1 VSEKL
6 RKESELRQRVT
17 KISALVLLS
26 IIAVIAIIG
35 AAFYWRLS
43 LGPVSLNF
51 MTGTIQSQ
59 INKNLTGMAVVIEDA
74 VIERAAGSGIPQ
86 FRLRN
91 IVLQDAEGKTMARA
105 PRAAIGV
112 DELALFTGRIV
123 PKSLQL
129 IGPRIFVRRSLEGG
143 IELGFDTP
151 AAAEDEAVVLQDDS
165 GATAGKSDQEDSAG
179 MIESETRG
187 GWLIDALSGAGSDN
201 AQAISSIEDIRM
213 TEASIRLYDEA
224 NDSEWYAPSAD
235 LVFRRMPFGFTV
247 FTNAAIANGLEAGT
261 WRTEISASYRRDSK
275 SFSIGARFYDLLPA
289 NISDQIFALS
299 QLARVRVPLSGHAE
313 IEMTDGGTI
322 TTASAEFSAAAGEV
336 GLPDYLAQPIA
347 VQEGSLRTNYDPA
360 TGGFVISD
368 SALIAGGWR
377 SELSGGIFPVRS
389 ADGRLLALKI
399 DLKAKGTGAAES
411 NATAADSVDRIDFSG
426 TAAIEEARLDID
438 DLTVMAAGTGV
449 RLHGTITGG
458 SQSAG
463 IRLAGRVKDLSSEL
477 LKRLWPPVVAP
488 KTRNWVNQNIKAGK
502 ITAGEFRIDLPVD
515 AMAFALRDKR
525 LPDGSINL
533 RFELANVTTSYFKDL
548 PPLRNANGE
557 AELRSNE
564 FSVKVGNATLTLP
577 SGREVTLAQGTME
590 ATRILAPET
599 PAVFTFN
606 AKASAQTLLE
616 YLDLPALSLI
626 TNAGVDSSRLG
637 GEASLAVTLK
647 LPLIKNLPRE
657 RVVVT
662 ATAKIENA
670 SVEGALPGIDITGGS
685 FDIALAEGKIEAQ
698 GPAKINGIPATISW
712 KRGAGRGARQSA
724 EITAELDEKQREK
737 VGARLDGYIRGPV
750 QVRATIPDLADEQG
764 RVDIE
769 ADLSKAELRLGAI
782 AWVRS
787 PVPKTGAIFSYLSRG
802 EAGRRVEN
810 LEIRGPGLLIKGDI
824 KLATKGGLREAHLT
838 DVRLSEDDH
847 FAIDMKAVDGGIAV
861 NISGDRFDARPLIRS
876 MFGPKTGGGTGGGD
890 SQLITVNADIG
901 RLYAHRGE
909 VITGVTGTISTRGNT
924 VQRAEIRGTFLSGQ
938 PIALRIV
945 PAGDDRELRIAG
957 RDGGAALRAA
967 NLYSKVAGGQID
979 FYALLANDAN
989 SSVRRG
995 QLILRS
1001 FEVRNEAALA
1011 ELDQKG
1017 KPRQSGPRKEGIS
1030 FKRLT
1035 LPFTT
1040 DANFVRIGDS
1050 LIRGDDLGATA
1061 EGLIR
1066 KSDGA
1071 IDITGTI
1078 IPAYGANAALGKIP
1092 LLGDI
1097 LTGGGGEGIFGL
1109 TYALG
1114 GTMAEPRFQVN
1125 PVSAIAPG
1133 ILRKFFEFDGSGPP
1147 PQSLQKNSDKNG

>member
-1 VSEKL
+1 M
-6 RKESELRQRVT
+6 RRRVT
-17 KISALVLLS
+17 KISAQILLL
-26 IIAVIAIIG
+26 VIAAIAIAG
-35 AAFYWRLS
+35 VAFYWRLS

-59 INKNLTGMAVVIEDA
+59 INKNLTGMTVAVDGA

-91 IVLQDAEGKTMARA
+91 IVLRDAEGKTMARA

-129 IGPRIFVRRSLEGG
+129 IGPRIFVRRDLAGG
-143 IELGFDTP
+143 IELGFGTP
-151 AAAEDEAVVLQDDS
+151 AAAEDEAVILQDDS
-165 GATAGKSDQEDSAG
+165 GAGTGKSDQPEG
-179 MIESETRG
+179 PGTVESETRG
-187 GWLIDALSGAGSDN
+187 GWLIDALSGGGDN
-201 AQAISSIEDIRM
+201 SAQPISSIEDIRV

-224 NDSEWYAPSAD
+224 NDSEWYAPGAD

-247 FTNAAIANGLEAGT
+247 FTNAAIANGGEAGT

-289 NISDQIFALS
+289 NISDQIFALA

-313 IEMTDGGTI
+313 IEMSDAGTI
-322 TTASAEFSAAAGEV
+322 TKGSAEFSAAAGEV

-347 VQEGSLRTNYDPA
+347 VQEGSLRADYDPA

-368 SALIAGGWR
+368 SVLIAAGSR
-377 SELSGGIFPVRS
+377 SQLAGGILPIRS
-389 ADGRLLALKI
+389 ADGRLTALKI
-399 DLKAKGTGAAES
+399 VLKSRSTGTAEAGAA
-411 NATAADSVDRIDFSG
+411 NADSVDRIDFSA
-426 TAAIEEARLDID
+426 TAAMEEARLDID

-458 SQSAG
+458 AQSAG

-502 ITAGEFRIDLPVD
+502 ITEGEFHIDLPVD
-515 AMAFALRDKR
+515 AMAFSLRDKR
-525 LPDGSINL
+525 LPEGSIEL
-533 RFELANVTTSYFKDL
+533 RFKMANVTTSYFKDL
-548 PPLRNANGE
+548 PPLRQADGE

-564 FSVKVGNATLTLP
+564 FSVKVGNAIIELP
-577 SGREVTLAQGTME
+577 SGSQVTLAQGSMV
-590 ATRILAPET
+590 ATSILATET

-606 AKASAQTLLE
+606 AKASARALLE

-626 TNAGVDSSRLG
+626 KNAGVDSSRLG

-657 RVVVT
+657 RVAVT

-670 SVEGALPGIDITGGS
+670 SLNGALPGIDITGGD
-685 FDIALAEGKIEAQ
+685 FDIAVAEGKIEAQ

-712 KRGAGRGARQSA
+712 KRAAGRSARQSA
-724 EITAELDEKQREK
+724 EIVVELDEKQRNK
-737 VGARLDGYIRGPV
+737 VGAHLDGYVRGPV
-750 QVRATIPDLADEQG
+750 RVKASIPDLADEQG

-769 ADLSKAELRLGAI
+769 ADLSEAELRLGAI
-782 AWVRS
+782 AWVRQA
-787 PVPKTGAIFSYLSRG
+787 VPKTNATFSYFSRG
-802 EAGRRVEN
+802 EAGRRIEN
-810 LEIRGPGLLIKGDI
+810 LEIKGPGVLIKGDI
-824 KLATKGGLREAHLT
+824 KLAAKGGLREAHLT
-838 DVRLSEDDH
+838 DVRLSEDDQ
-847 FAIDMKAVDGGIAV
+847 FSIRMKSTDDGVAVDITGA
-861 NISGDRFDARPLIRS
+861 RFDARPLIRS
-876 MFGPKTGGGTGGGD
+876 MFGPKAGGGESGGGRD
-890 SQLITVNADIG
+890 NQIVTVNADIA

-909 VITGVTGTISTRGNT
+909 VITGVTGTVSTRANT
-924 VQRAEIRGTFLSGQ
+924 VQRAELSGTFLSGQ

-945 PAGDDRELRIAG
+945 PAGDGRELRIAG

-989 SSVRRG
+989 SSVRQG
-995 QLILRS
+995 QLTLRN
-1001 FEVRNEAALA
+1001 FEVRNEAALT
-1011 ELDQKG
+1011 ELDNKG
-1017 KPRQSGPRKEGIS
+1017 KPRQSGPRKDGIA

-1040 DANFVRIGDS
+1040 DGKFVRIGDS
-1050 LIRGDDLGATA
+1050 LIRGDELGATA

-1114 GTMAEPRFQVN
+1114 GTMTAPRFQVN

-1133 ILRKFFEFDGSGPP
+1133 ILRKFFEFGGSGAPA
-1147 PQSLQKNSDKNG
+1147 QNVQKNGDKDG

>member
-1 VSEKL
+1 M
-6 RKESELRQRVT
+6 RRRVA
-17 KISALVLLS
+17 KISALVLVS
-26 IIAVIAIIG
+26 AIAAIVIVG

-59 INKNLTGMAVVIEDA
+59 INKNLTGMAVLVEGA

-91 IVLQDAEGKTMARA
+91 IVLRDAEGKTIARA

-143 IELGFDTP
+143 IELGFGTP
-151 AAAEDEAVVLQDDS
+151 AAAEDEYVVLEDDS
-165 GATAGKSDQEDSAG
+165 NAAAGKGNQEDGARTV
-179 MIESETRG
+179 ESETRG
-187 GWLIDALSGAGSDN
+187 GWLIDALSGGADADS
-201 AQAISSIEDIRM
+201 QAISSIEDIRV

-224 NDSEWYAPSAD
+224 NDSDWYAPSAD

-247 FTNAAIANGLEAGT
+247 FTNAAIANGGGAGT

-313 IEMTDGGTI
+313 IEMTDAGAI
-322 TTASAEFSAAAGEV
+322 TKASAEFAAAAGEV

-347 VQEGSLRTNYDPA
+347 VQEGSLRADYDPA
-360 TGGFVISD
+360 TGGFVIAD
-368 SALIAGGWR
+368 SVLVAGGAR
-377 SELSGGIFPVRS
+377 SELTGGILPVRS
-389 ADGRLLALKI
+389 ADGRLVALKI
-399 DLKAKGTGAAES
+399 DLKARNTDTAGS
-411 NATAADSVDRIDFSG
+411 DATVAGGVDRIDFSG

-438 DLTVMAAGTGV
+438 DLMVMAGGSGV
-449 RLHGTITGG
+449 RLRGTITGG
-458 SQSAG
+458 EQSAG
-463 IRLAGRVKDLSSEL
+463 IRLAGRVKDVSSEL

-488 KTRNWVNQNIKAGK
+488 KTRGWVDENIKSGK
-502 ITAGEFRIDLPVD
+502 ITEGEFQIDLPVD
-515 AMAFALRDKR
+515 AMAFSLRDKR
-525 LPDGSINL
+525 LPDGSVNL
-533 RFELANVTTSYFKDL
+533 RFKMANVTTSYFKDL
-548 PPLRNANGE
+548 PPLRKADGE
-557 AELRSNE
+557 AELSSNE
-564 FSVKVGNATLTLP
+564 FSVKVDNAILTLP
-577 SGREVTLAQGTME
+577 SGREVTLAQGTM
-590 ATRILAPET
+590 AASRILALEA

-606 AKASAQTLLE
+606 AKASAQALLE

-626 TNAGVDSSRLG
+626 KNAGVDGGKLG
-637 GEASLAVTLK
+637 GEASLAVTLN
-647 LPLIKNLPRE
+647 LPLVKNLPRE

-662 ATAKIENA
+662 AAAKIENA
-670 SVEGALPGIDITGGS
+670 NLEGALPGIDITGGS
-685 FDIALAEGKIEAQ
+685 FDIAVAEGKIEAQ

-712 KRGAGRGARQSA
+712 KREAGRGAQQSA
-724 EITAELDEKQREK
+724 VIAVELDEEQRDK
-737 VGARLDGYIRGPV
+737 VGARLGGYIRGPV
-750 QVRATIPDLADEQG
+750 KVKASIPDLADENG
-764 RVDIE
+764 RIDIE
-769 ADLSKAELRLGAI
+769 ADLSKAELRLGAV
-782 AWVRS
+782 AWVRM
-787 PVPKTGAIFSYLSRG
+787 PVPKTSAKFSYLSRG
-802 EAGRRVEN
+802 EAGRRIEN
-810 LEIRGPGLLIKGDI
+810 LEIKGPGLLIKGDI
-824 KLATKGGLREAHLT
+824 ELATKGGMREVHLT
-838 DVRLSEDDH
+838 DVQLSEDDH
-847 FAIDMKAVDGGIAV
+847 FTVDMKAVEGGVAV
-861 NISGDRFDARPLIRS
+861 NISGDSFDARPLIRS
-876 MFGPKTGGGTGGGD
+876 MFGPKTGGGAGGGD
-890 SQLITVNADIG
+890 SQLITINADIG

-909 VITGVTGTISTRGNT
+909 VITGVTGTISTQANS
-924 VQRAEIRGTFLSGQ
+924 VQRAELRGTFLSGQ
-938 PIALRIV
+938 PIAMRIV
-945 PAGDDRELRIAG
+945 PAGDARELRIAG

-979 FYALLANDAN
+979 FYALLANDGN

-995 QLILRS
+995 QLILHN

-1017 KPRQSGPRKEGIS
+1017 KPRKSGPRKEGIA

-1040 DANFVRIGDS
+1040 DAKFVRIGDS

-1092 LLGDI
+1092 IIGDI

-1114 GTMAEPRFQVN
+1114 GTMAAPRFQVN

-1133 ILRKFFEFDGSGPP
+1133 ILRKFFEFGGSGTP
-1147 PQSLQKNSDKNG
+1147 PQSSQKNTDKSG

>member
-1 VSEKL
+1 M
-6 RKESELRQRVT
+6 T
-17 KISALVLLS
+17 KISALILLP
-26 IIAVIAIIG
+26 VIAAIAIAG
-35 AAFYWRLS
+35 VVFYWRLS

-59 INKNLTGMAVVIEDA
+59 INKNLTGMTVAVDGA

-86 FRLRN
+86 VRLRN
-91 IVLQDAEGKTMARA
+91 IILRDAEGKTMARA
-105 PRAAIGV
+105 PRAAIGI

-129 IGPRIFVRRSLEGG
+129 IGPRIFVRRSLTGG
-143 IELGFDTP
+143 IELGFGTP
-151 AAAEDEAVVLQDDS
+151 PAAEDEAVILEDDS
-165 GATAGKSDQEDSAG
+165 AAGTGKSDQPEG
-179 MIESETRG
+179 PGTVESETRG
-187 GWLIDALSGAGSDN
+187 GWLIDALSGGGDN
-201 AQAISSIEDIRM
+201 STQPISSIEDIRV

-247 FTNAAIANGLEAGT
+247 FTNAAIANGGEAGT

-289 NISDQIFALS
+289 NISDQIFALA
-299 QLARVRVPLSGHAE
+299 QLARVKVPVSGHAE
-313 IEMTDGGTI
+313 IEMSDAGTI
-322 TTASAEFSAAAGEV
+322 TKASAEFSATAGEV

-347 VQEGSLRTNYDPA
+347 VQEGSLRADYDPA

-368 SALIAGGWR
+368 SVLVAAGSR
-377 SELSGGIFPVRS
+377 SQLTGSILPIRS
-389 ADGRLLALKI
+389 ADGRPTALKI
-399 DLKAKGTGAAES
+399 VLKSRSTGTTEAGAA
-411 NATAADSVDRIDFSG
+411 NADSVDRIDFSG
-426 TAAIEEARLDID
+426 TAAMEEARLDID

-458 SQSAG
+458 AQSAG

-502 ITAGEFRIDLPVD
+502 ITEGEFRIDLPVD
-515 AMAFALRDKR
+515 AMAFSLRDKR
-525 LPDGSINL
+525 LPEGSIEL
-533 RFELANVTTSYFKDL
+533 RFKMANVTTSYFKDL
-548 PPLRNANGE
+548 PPLRKADGE

-564 FSVKVGNATLTLP
+564 FSVKVGNAIIELP
-577 SGREVTLAQGTME
+577 SGRQVTLAQGSMV
-590 ATRILAPET
+590 ATSILALET

-606 AKASAQTLLE
+606 AKASARALLE

-626 TNAGVDSSRLG
+626 KNAGVDSSRLG
-637 GEASLAVTLK
+637 GEASLAVTLE

-657 RVVVT
+657 RVAVT

-670 SVEGALPGIDITGGS
+670 SLNGALPGIDITGGD
-685 FDIALAEGKIEAQ
+685 FEIAVSEGKIEAQ
-698 GPAKINGIPATISW
+698 GPAKINGIPAIVSW
-712 KRGAGRGARQSA
+712 KRAAGRGARQSA
-724 EITAELDEKQREK
+724 EIVVELDEKQRNK
-737 VGARLDGYIRGPV
+737 VGAHLDGYVRGPV
-750 QVRATIPDLADEQG
+750 RVKASIPDLADEQG

-769 ADLSKAELRLGAI
+769 ADLSQAELRLGAI
-782 AWVRS
+782 AWVRQA
-787 PVPKTGAIFSYLSRG
+787 VPKTNATFSYFSRG
-802 EAGRRVEN
+802 EAGRRIEN
-810 LEIRGPGLLIKGDI
+810 LEIKGPGLLITGDI
-824 KLATKGGLREAHLT
+824 KLAAKGGLREAHLT
-838 DVRLSEDDH
+838 DVRLSEDDQ
-847 FAIDMKAVDGGIAV
+847 FSVKMKSTEGGLAVDIVGA
-861 NISGDRFDARPLIRS
+861 RFDARPLIRS
-876 MFGPKTGGGTGGGD
+876 MFGPKAGSGGGSGSGD
-890 SQLITVNADIG
+890 NQLVTVNADIA

-909 VITGVTGTISTRGNT
+909 VITGVTGTISTHANT
-924 VQRAEIRGTFLSGQ
+924 VQRAEIHGTFLSGQ

-945 PAGDDRELRIAG
+945 PAGEDRELRVAG

-979 FYALLANDAN
+979 FYALLASDAN

-995 QLILRS
+995 QLILRN

-1017 KPRQSGPRKEGIS
+1017 KPRQAGPRKEGIV

-1040 DANFVRIGDS
+1040 DAKFVRICNS

-1109 TYALG
+1109 TYALSG
-1114 GTMAEPRFQVN
+1114 AMAEPRFQVN

-1133 ILRKFFEFDGSGPP
+1133 ILRKFFEFEGTCSSAQKP
-1147 PQSLQKNSDKNG
+1147 QKNGDKNG

>member
-1 VSEKL
+1 M
-6 RKESELRQRVT
+6 QRRVA
-17 KISALVLLS
+17 KISALVLFS
-26 IIAVIAIIG
+26 VVAAIVIVG
-35 AAFYWRLS
+35 AAFYWRLW
-43 LGPVSLNF
+43 LGPVPLNF

-59 INKNLTGMAVVIEDA
+59 INKNLTGMAVAVEGA

-91 IVLQDAEGKTMARA
+91 IVLRDAEGKTMARA

-143 IELGFDTP
+143 IELGFGTP
-151 AAAEDEAVVLQDDS
+151 AAAEDEDVVLEDDPNT
-165 GATAGKSDQEDSAG
+165 ATGKRDQEEGAAT
-179 MIESETRG
+179 IESETRG
-187 GWLIDALSGAGSDN
+187 GWLIDALSGSGDDN
-201 AQAISSIEDIRM
+201 SQAISSIEDIRV

-247 FTNAAIANGLEAGT
+247 FTNAAIANGGQPGT
-261 WRTEISASYRRDSK
+261 WSTVISASYRREGK
-275 SFSIGARFYDLLPA
+275 SFSIGAQFFDLLPA

-299 QLARVRVPLSGHAE
+299 QLARVKVPLSGHAE
-313 IEMTDGGTI
+313 IEMTDAGAI
-322 TTASAEFSAAAGEV
+322 TKASAEFSAAAGEV

-347 VQEGSLRTNYDPA
+347 VQEGSLRADYDPA

-368 SALIAGGWR
+368 SVLIAGGAR
-377 SELSGGIFPVRS
+377 SELTGGILPIRT

-399 DLKAKGTGAAES
+399 DLKARNASTGGS
-411 NATAADSVDRIDFSG
+411 DATATDSVDRIDFSG

-438 DLTVMAAGTGV
+438 DLTVMAAGSGV
-449 RLHGTITGG
+449 RLRGTITGG
-458 SQSAG
+458 EQSAG

-488 KTRNWVNQNIKAGK
+488 KTRGWVDENIKAGK
-502 ITAGEFRIDLPVD
+502 ITEGEFQIDLPVD

-525 LPDGSINL
+525 LPEGSVNL
-533 RFELANVTTSYFKDL
+533 RFKMANVTTSYFKDL
-548 PPLRNANGE
+548 PPLRRADGE
-557 AELRSNE
+557 AEVRSNE

-577 SGREVTLAQGTME
+577 SGQEVTLAQGAIE
-590 ATRILAPET
+590 ATRILALEV
-599 PAVFTFN
+599 PAVFTFK
-606 AKASAQTLLE
+606 AKASAQALLE

-626 TNAGVDSSRLG
+626 KNASVDSSRLG
-637 GEASLAVTLK
+637 GETSLAVTLE
-647 LPLIKNLPRE
+647 LPLVKNLPRE

-662 ATAKIENA
+662 AAAKIENA
-670 SVEGALPGIDITGGS
+670 SLEGALPGIDITEGS
-685 FDIALAEGKIEAQ
+685 FGIAVAEGKIEAK

-712 KRGAGRGARQSA
+712 KRGAGRGARQSV
-724 EITAELDEKQREK
+724 EIEAELDEEQRDK
-737 VGARLDGYIRGPV
+737 VGARLGGYVRGPV
-750 QVRATIPDLADEQG
+750 LVKAIIPDLADEGG

-769 ADLSKAELRLGAI
+769 ADLSKVELRLGAI
-782 AWVRS
+782 AWVRP
-787 PVPKTGAIFSYLSRG
+787 PVPKTGAKFSYLSRG
-802 EAGRRVEN
+802 QGGRRIEN
-810 LEIRGPGLLIKGDI
+810 LEIKGPGILIKGDI
-824 KLATKGGLREAHLT
+824 KLTAKGGLRDVHLT
-838 DVRLSEDDH
+838 DVQLSEDDH
-847 FAIDMKAVDGGIAV
+847 FAVDMNAVEGGIAI

-876 MFGPKTGGGTGGGD
+876 MFGPKAGGGTGGGND
-890 SQLITVNADIG
+890 QLVTINADID

-909 VITGVTGTISTRGNT
+909 VITDVTGTISTRANT
-924 VQRAEIRGTFLSGQ
+924 VQRAEIRGAFLSGQ
-938 PIALRIV
+938 PIAMRIV
-945 PAGDDRELRIAG
+945 PAGDARELRIAG

-967 NLYSKVAGGQID
+967 NLYSRVAGGQID

-995 QLILRS
+995 QLILHN

-1017 KPRQSGPRKEGIS
+1017 KPRQSGPRKEGIA

-1040 DANFVRIGDS
+1040 DAKFVRIGDS
-1050 LIRGDDLGATA
+1050 LIRGAELGATA

-1066 KSDGA
+1066 KRDGA

-1092 LLGDI
+1092 IIGDI

-1114 GTMAEPRFQVN
+1114 GTMAAPRFQVN

-1133 ILRKFFEFDGSGPP
+1133 ILRKFFEFGGSGTP
-1147 PQSLQKNSDKNG
+1147 PQSSQKNTDKSG

>member
-1 VSEKL
+1 L
-6 RKESELRQRVT
+6 RRRAT
-17 KISALVLLS
+17 RISALILLS
-26 IIAVIAIIG
+26 VFVVIAIAGI
-35 AAFYWRLS
+35 AFYWRLS

-51 MTGTIQSQ
+51 MTGTIQNQ
-59 INKNLTGMAVVIEDA
+59 INKNITGMTVAVDGA
-74 VIERAAGSGIPQ
+74 VIERAAGSRIPQ

-91 IVLQDAEGKTMARA
+91 IVLRDAEGKTMARA

-129 IGPRIFVRRSLEGG
+129 IGPRIFIRRSLAGG
-143 IELGFDTP
+143 IELGFGTP
-151 AAAEDEAVVLQDDS
+151 AAAEDEVVVLEDEP
-165 GATAGKSDQEDSAG
+165 GAGTGKGDQPEG
-179 MIESETRG
+179 PGTVESETQG
-187 GWLIDALSGAGSDN
+187 GWLIDALSGDGNNS
-201 AQAISSIEDIRM
+201 AQPISSIENIRV

-247 FTNAAIANGLEAGT
+247 FTNAAIANGGEAGT

-289 NISDQIFALS
+289 NISDQIFALA

-313 IEMTDGGTI
+313 IEMTDAGMI
-322 TTASAEFSAAAGEV
+322 TKASAEFTAAAGEV
-336 GLPDYLAQPIA
+336 GLPDYLAQPIV
-347 VQEGSLRTNYDPA
+347 VQEGSLRSEYDPA
-360 TGGFVISD
+360 TGGFTIFD
-368 SALIAGGWR
+368 SMLVTAGSR
-377 SELSGGIFPVRS
+377 SQLTGGILPIRS
-389 ADGRLLALKI
+389 IDGRLTALKI
-399 DLKAKGTGAAES
+399 ELKSRSTGVTESGAA
-411 NATAADSVDRIDFSG
+411 NADSVDRIDFSG

-458 SQSAG
+458 AQSAG

-488 KTRNWVNQNIKAGK
+488 KTRSWVSQNIKAGK
-502 ITAGEFRIDLPVD
+502 ITEGEFHIDLPVD
-515 AMAFALRDKR
+515 AMAFSLRDKR
-525 LPDGSINL
+525 LPEGSIEL
-533 RFELANVTTSYFKDL
+533 RFKMTNVTTTYFKDL
-548 PPLRNANGE
+548 PPLRKADGE

-564 FSVKVGNATLTLP
+564 FSVMVGNAMIELP
-577 SGREVTLAQGTME
+577 SGREMTLTQGSME
-590 ATRILAPET
+590 ATNILAVET

-606 AKASAQTLLE
+606 AKASARALLE

-626 TNAGVDSSRLG
+626 KNAGVDSSRLG

-657 RVVVT
+657 RVAVT
-662 ATAKIENA
+662 ATAKIADA
-670 SVEGALPGIDITGGS
+670 SLDGALPGIDLTGGE
-685 FDIALAEGKIEAQ
+685 FEIAVSEGKIEAN
-698 GPAKINGIPATISW
+698 GPAMINGIPATISW
-712 KRGAGRGARQSA
+712 KRAAGRGARQSA
-724 EITAELDEKQREK
+724 EIAVELDEKQRDK
-737 VGARLDGYIRGPV
+737 IGARLGGYVRGPV
-750 QVRATIPDLADEQG
+750 RVKAIIPDLADEQG
-764 RVDIE
+764 RIDIE

-782 AWVRS
+782 AWVRRA
-787 PVPKTGAIFSYLSRG
+787 VPKTNAAFSYFSRG
-802 EAGRRVEN
+802 EAGRRIEN
-810 LEIRGPGLLIKGDI
+810 LEIKGPGLLIKGDI
-824 KLATKGGLREAHLT
+824 KLAAKGGLRAAHLT
-838 DVRLSEDDH
+838 DVRLSEDDQ
-847 FAIDMKAVDGGIAV
+847 FSVKMTSSENGLAVDIA
-861 NISGDRFDARPLIRS
+861 GDRFDARPLIRS
-876 MFGPKTGGGTGGGD
+876 MFGPKVGGGD
-890 SQLITVNADIG
+890 GGGESSGSHDNQLVTVSADIA

-909 VITGVTGTISTRGNT
+909 VITGVIGTISTRANT

-945 PAGDDRELRIAG
+945 PAGEDRELRVAG

-979 FYALLANDAN
+979 FYALLTNDAN
-989 SSVRRG
+989 SSVRQG
-995 QLILRS
+995 QLILRN
-1001 FEVRNEAALA
+1001 FEVRNEAALT
-1011 ELDQKG
+1011 ELDNKG
-1017 KPRQSGPRKEGIS
+1017 KPRQSGPRKDGIA

-1040 DANFVRIGDS
+1040 DGKFVRIGDS
-1050 LIRGDDLGATA
+1050 LIRGDELGATA

-1092 LLGDI
+1092 LIGDI

-1114 GTMAEPRFQVN
+1114 GTMAAPRFQVN

-1133 ILRKFFEFDGSGPP
+1133 ILRKFFEFGGSGSP
-1147 PQSLQKNSDKNG
+1147 PQNSSKNSDKDG

>member
-1 VSEKL
+1 L
-6 RKESELRQRVT
+6 PRRVA
-17 KISALVLLS
+17 KISSLILF
-26 IIAVIAIIG
+26 AVIAAIVIIG

-43 LGPVSLNF
+43 MGPVPLNF

-59 INKNLTGMAVVIEDA
+59 INKNLTGMAVAVEGA
-74 VIERAAGSGIPQ
+74 VIERAAGSGVPQ

-91 IVLQDAEGKTMARA
+91 IILRDDEGKTMARA

-129 IGPRIFVRRSLEGG
+129 IGARIFIRRSLEGG
-143 IELGFDTP
+143 IELGFGTP
-151 AAAEDEAVVLQDDS
+151 AAAEDEDIVLEDDS
-165 GATAGKSDQEDSAG
+165 NGATGKSDQEYGVDT
-179 MIESETRG
+179 IESETRG
-187 GWLIDALSGAGSDN
+187 GWLIDALSGAGDENS
-201 AQAISSIEDIRM
+201 QAISSIEDIRV

-247 FTNAAIANGLEAGT
+247 FTNAAIANGAEAGS
-261 WRTEISASYRRDSK
+261 WRTEIAASYRRDGK

-313 IEMTDGGTI
+313 IEMTDAGTI
-322 TTASAEFSAAAGEV
+322 TKASAEFSAAAGEV

-347 VQEGSLRTNYDPA
+347 VQEGSLRADYDST

-368 SALIAGGWR
+368 SVLIAGGAR
-377 SELSGGIFPVRS
+377 SELTGGILPVRT

-399 DLKAKGTGAAES
+399 DLKARNTGTAGS
-411 NATAADSVDRIDFSG
+411 DSTVADSIERIDFSG
-426 TAAIEEARLDID
+426 TAAIEEARLDIH
-438 DLTVMAAGTGV
+438 DLMVMTAGSGV
-449 RLHGTITGG
+449 RLRGTITGG
-458 SQSAG
+458 AQSAG
-463 IRLAGRVKDLSSEL
+463 IRLAGRVKELSSEL
-477 LKRLWPPVVAP
+477 LKRLWPPIVAP
-488 KTRNWVNQNIKAGK
+488 KTRGWVNQNIKAGR
-502 ITAGEFRIDLPVD
+502 ITEGEFHIDLPVD
-515 AMAFALRDKR
+515 AMAFALRDRR
-525 LPDGSINL
+525 LPDGSVNL
-533 RFELANVTTSYFKDL
+533 RFKMADVTTSYFKDL
-548 PPLRNANGE
+548 PPLRKAGGE

-564 FSVKVGNATLTLP
+564 FSVRVGNATIELP
-577 SGREVTLAQGTME
+577 SGREVNLAQGSMA
-590 ATRILAPET
+590 ATNILALET

-606 AKASAQTLLE
+606 AKASARALLE
-616 YLDLPALSLI
+616 YLDLPTLSLI
-626 TNAGVDSSRLG
+626 KNAGVESSRLD

-647 LPLIKNLPRE
+647 LPLVKNLPRE

-662 ATAKIENA
+662 AAAKIQNA
-670 SVEGALPGIDITGGS
+670 SLEAALPGINITGGS

-698 GPAKINGIPATISW
+698 GPAKINGIPATVSW
-712 KRGAGRGARQSA
+712 RRGAGRGAQQSVA
-724 EITAELDEKQREK
+724 IAAELDEKQRDK
-737 VGARLDGYIRGPV
+737 VGARLGGYIRGPV
-750 QVRATIPDLADEQG
+750 KVKAIIPDLADELG
-764 RVDIE
+764 RVNIE

-787 PVPKTGAIFSYLSRG
+787 PSPKTSAKFSYLSRG
-802 EAGRRVEN
+802 EAGRRIEN
-810 LEIRGPGLLIKGDI
+810 LEINGPGLLIRGDI
-824 KLATKGGLREAHLT
+824 TLTTKGGLREAHLT

-847 FAIDMKAVDGGIAV
+847 FAVDMKAIDGGIAV

-890 SQLITVNADIG
+890 GQLVTVNADIG

-909 VITGVTGTISTRGNT
+909 VVTGVTGTISTRVNT

-938 PIALRIV
+938 PIAMRIV

-979 FYALLANDAN
+979 FYALLSNDAN

-995 QLILRS
+995 QLILRN

-1040 DANFVRIGDS
+1040 DAKFVRIGDS
-1050 LIRGDDLGATA
+1050 LIRGNELGATA

-1066 KSDGA
+1066 KGDGA

-1078 IPAYGANAALGKIP
+1078 IPAYGPNAALGKIP
-1092 LLGDI
+1092 LIGDI

-1114 GTMAEPRFQVN
+1114 GTMAAPRFQVN
-1125 PVSAIAPG
+1125 PLSAIAPG
-1133 ILRKFFEFDGSGPP
+1133 IFRKLFEFDGPGAP
-1147 PQSLQKNSDKNG
+1147 PQSLQRNNDKSG

>member
-1 VSEKL
+1 M
-6 RKESELRQRVT
+6 
-17 KISALVLLS
+17 LVLVS
-26 IIAVIAIIG
+26 AIAAVVIVG

-59 INKNLTGMAVVIEDA
+59 INKNLTGMAVVVEGA

-91 IVLQDAEGKTMARA
+91 IVLRDAEGKTIARA

-129 IGPRIFVRRSLEGG
+129 IGPRVFVRRSLEGG
-143 IELGFDTP
+143 IELGFGTP
-151 AAAEDEAVVLQDDS
+151 AAAEDEYVVLEDDS
-165 GATAGKSDQEDSAG
+165 NAAAGKSNQEDGART
-179 MIESETRG
+179 IESETRG
-187 GWLIDALSGAGSDN
+187 GWLIDALSGGADADS
-201 AQAISSIEDIRM
+201 QAISSIEDIRV

-247 FTNAAIANGLEAGT
+247 FTNTAIANGGGAGT

-313 IEMTDGGTI
+313 IEMTDAGTI
-322 TTASAEFSAAAGEV
+322 TKASAEFAAAAGEV

-347 VQEGSLRTNYDPA
+347 VQEGSLRADYDPA

-368 SALIAGGWR
+368 SVLVAGGAR
-377 SELSGGIFPVRS
+377 SELTGGILPVRS
-389 ADGRLLALKI
+389 ADGRLVALKI
-399 DLKAKGTGAAES
+399 DLKARNTDTAGS
-411 NATAADSVDRIDFSG
+411 DATAAGGVDRIDFSG

-438 DLTVMAAGTGV
+438 DLMVMAGGSGV
-449 RLHGTITGG
+449 RLRGTITGG
-458 SQSAG
+458 EQSAG
-463 IRLAGRVKDLSSEL
+463 IRLAGRVKDVSSEL

-488 KTRNWVNQNIKAGK
+488 RTRGWVDQNIKAGK
-502 ITAGEFRIDLPVD
+502 ITEGEFRIDLPVD
-515 AMAFALRDKR
+515 AMAFSLRDKR
-525 LPDGSINL
+525 LPDGSVNL
-533 RFELANVTTSYFKDL
+533 RFKMANVTTSYFKDL
-548 PPLRNANGE
+548 PPLRKADGE
-557 AELRSNE
+557 AELSSNE
-564 FSVKVGNATLTLP
+564 FSVKVDNAILTLP
-577 SGREVTLAQGTME
+577 SGREVTLARGSMA
-590 ATRILAPET
+590 ATRILALEA

-606 AKASAQTLLE
+606 VKASAQALLE

-626 TNAGVDSSRLG
+626 KNAGVDSSKLG

-647 LPLIKNLPRE
+647 LPLVKNLPRE

-662 ATAKIENA
+662 AAAKIENA
-670 SVEGALPGIDITGGS
+670 NLEGALPGIDITGGS
-685 FDIALAEGKIEAQ
+685 FDIAMAEGKIEAQ

-712 KRGAGRGARQSA
+712 ARQAGRGATQSA
-724 EITAELDEKQREK
+724 VIAVDLDEEQRDK
-737 VGARLDGYIRGPV
+737 VGARLGGYIRGSV
-750 QVRATIPDLADEQG
+750 KVKAIIPDLADENG
-764 RVDIE
+764 RIDIE

-782 AWVRS
+782 AWVRT
-787 PVPKTGAIFSYLSRG
+787 PVPKTSAKFSYLSRG
-802 EAGRRVEN
+802 EAGRRIEN
-810 LEIRGPGLLIKGDI
+810 LEIKGLGLFIKGDI
-824 KLATKGGLREAHLT
+824 KLATKGGLREAYLT
-838 DVRLSEDDH
+838 DVQLSEDDH
-847 FAIDMKAVDGGIAV
+847 FEVYMKAVDGGISV
-861 NISGDRFDARPLIRS
+861 NISGDRYDARPLIKS

-890 SQLITVNADIG
+890 NQLVTVNADIG

-909 VITGVTGTISTRGNT
+909 VITGVTGTISTRAST

-938 PIALRIV
+938 PITMRIV

-979 FYALLANDAN
+979 FYALLANDTN

-995 QLILRS
+995 QLILRN

-1040 DANFVRIGDS
+1040 DAKFVRIGDS

-1092 LLGDI
+1092 LIGDI

-1133 ILRKFFEFDGSGPP
+1133 ILRKFFEFGGSGAP
-1147 PQSLQKNSDKNG
+1147 PQSFQKNTDKSG